1 MAEKEQ
7 VKNVP
12 IAIIDDFPDHPFKV
26 QDGDSMTELTLSI
39 KENGILSPVICR
51 KKDDG
56 RYEIISGYRRKYACQ
71 KLGITE
77 IPIIERQ
84 LTKDEAIIAMVDSN
98 LQRESILPSEKAK
111 AYKMKLDALKR
122 QGKRTDLTCVPSEH
136 KLENI
141 KSRDI
146 VAESAGESSA
156 QIRRYIRLNELVPE
170 LLELVDEGKM
180 GMRPAVELSYLTEDE
195 QRDIV
200 DTIDTEECTPSH
212 DQAIRMRKLSQQ
224 GVLDMDTIFEIM
236 RESKGNQNERLKIP
250 MERLSKYFP
259 RGTSPKQVEET
270 IFRAL
275 EYYSAA
281 LKRKRENRDSR

>member
-1 MAEKEQ
+1 MAKKEQ
-7 VKNVP
+7 VKNVS
-12 IAIIDDFPDHPFKV
+12 IDIIDDFPDHPFKV
-26 QDGDSMTELTLSI
+26 QDDDSMDELVESI
-39 KENGILSPVICR
+39 KENGVLSPVICR
-51 KKDDG
+51 KKDEG
-56 RYEIISGYRRKYACQ
+56 RYEIISGHRRKYACQ

-77 IPIIERQ
+77 MPIIERA

-98 LQRESILPSEKAK
+98 LQREIILPSEKAK
-111 AYKMKLDALKR
+111 AYKMKMDAMKR
-122 QGKRTDLTCVPSEH
+122 QGRRTDLTSSPVGT
-136 KLENI
+136 KLRTADIMSQENGD
-141 KSRDI
+141 SRN
-146 VAESAGESSA
+146 
-156 QIRRYIRLNELVPE
+156 QIHRYIRLTELVPE

>member
-1 MAEKEQ
+1 MGIVEIKF
-7 VKNVP
+7 
-12 IAIIDDFPDHPFKV
+12 IDTF
-26 QDGDSMTELTLSI
+26 
-39 KENGILSPVICR
+39 
-51 KKDDG
+51 
-56 RYEIISGYRRKYACQ
+56 
-71 KLGITE
+71 
-77 IPIIERQ
+77 
-84 LTKDEAIIAMVDSN
+84 
-98 LQRESILPSEKAK
+98 
-111 AYKMKLDALKR
+111 
-122 QGKRTDLTCVPSEH
+122 
-136 KLENI
+136 
-141 KSRDI
+141 
-146 VAESAGESSA
+146 
-156 QIRRYIRLNELVPE
+156 ELVPE